1 MLMQQANA
9 PDIKQYLDALSK
21 KNNNNNIS
29 VIVFGA
35 GYNQDNGLE
44 EM

>member
-1 MLMQQANA
+1 MLTQQANA

-21 KNNNNNIS
+21 KNNNIS

-35 GYNQDNGLE
+35 GYSQDNGLE